1 MRTAIGSATPLEDD
15 FILALSHAIPEY
27 AFERRADGALVVA
40 PNHTDGGRKSGEA
53 YFQVRRWMEATNAG
67 GIAFDSS
74 AGFRLPD
81 KSLVAAD
88 AAWLS
93 DATIAALTQ
102 AERSGYWR
110 VSPEVAVEVSSPS
123 DRWEDV
129 CAKIDAYVA
138 NGSRFA
144 IAFDGFTGARYER
157 GDAPVGLVFD
167 AAAIS
172 GI

>member
-1 MRTAIGSATPLEDD
+1 MRTAIGSATPLGDD
-15 FILALSHAIPEY
+15 FIFALSRAIPEY
-27 AFERRADGALVVA
+27 AFERSAGGGLVVA

-53 YFQVRRWMEATNAG
+53 YFQLRRWMETTNAA

-93 DATIAALTQ
+93 DASVAALSEE
-102 AERSGYWR
+102 ERSGYWR

-129 CAKIDAYVA
+129 CAKIDAYLA

-144 IAFDGFTGARYER
+144 IAIDGVSAATYER
-157 GDAPVGLVFD
+157 GNAPAGLEFD
-167 AAAIS
+167 AKAIS
-172 GI
+172 GV